1 MNKEEL
7 VELLVKLQDLKRSIS
22 EDQKAAF
29 SLLFKSLKIIPL
41 SGRKLVRRSNSSL
54 MNLWKP
60 HLIQPLT
67 DMM

>member
-29 SLLFKSLKIIPL
+29 SLSFKSLKIIPL

-67 DMM
+67 DMT

>member
-22 EDQKAAF
+22 EDQKATF

-67 DMM
+67 DMT

>member
-67 DMM
+67 DMT

>member
-41 SGRKLVRRSNSSL
+41 SGRKLVKRSNSSL

-67 DMM
+67 DMT

>member
-67 DMM
+67 DIM